1 MLKVNNKDTRTTPY
15 ADKVSLQSEKV
26 IPVKEIDIE
35 MHSLMKPLHVEW
47 IIDFYQIFYKQMKSS
62 AFKKIIESGRVSA
75 SVYEMQYVCIY
86 VTDLQLIPSIDSQW

>member
-15 ADKVSLQSEKV
+15 TDKVSLQSEKV

-35 MHSLMKPLHVEW
+35 MHSLMKPLQVEW

-62 AFKKIIESGRVSA
+62 AFKKITESGRVSA

-86 VTDLQLIPSIDSQW
+86 VTDLQLIPSIDSQ